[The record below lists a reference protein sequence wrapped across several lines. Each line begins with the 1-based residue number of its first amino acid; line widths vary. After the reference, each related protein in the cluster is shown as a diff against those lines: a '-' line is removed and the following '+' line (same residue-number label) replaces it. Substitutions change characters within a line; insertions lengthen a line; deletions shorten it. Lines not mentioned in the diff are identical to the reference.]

1 MRSSG
6 SRTRAIARAGAT
18 CARVAPTSQATAST
32 SSTMRRFCS
41 RLLSEKS
48 VTRCGHE
55 PSGYVGRMSDS
66 GLSGD
71 RVLRHREAAAR
82 HEQAALRHEES
93 ASYWLAQGDE
103 ALAELDSRCADVERA
118 AAEVERDRA
127 DLFQRRDQGAACE
140 HEIGTISASAF
151 TRSAIDPW
159 VSPP

>member
-1 MRSSG
+1 VPGIGAMSSHSAS
-6 SRTRAIARAGAT
+6 SRARAT

-41 RLLSEKS
+41 RLPSEKS
-48 VTRCGHE
+48 VTRCGHK
-55 PSGYVGRMSDS
+55 PSGYVGRMTDS

-82 HEQAALRHEES
+82 HEQAALRHEEA

-103 ALAELDSRCADVERA
+103 ALAELENRCAEVEQA

-127 DLFQRRDQGAACE
+127 DLFQRRNQAAAYE
-140 HEIGTISASAF
+140 HEIGTTSAAAF
-151 TRSAIDPW
+151 TRSAIDP
-159 VSPP
+159 